1 MAILPRLVE
10 GVFRAEGKKI
20 FQPKEVTSKRAANCS
35 SENSGSALLHGG
47 YKLVERDS
55 MQREPRLKHQAVST
69 IESGCTSNRSMRN
82 NCHCSGWGRHMPITE
97 CSIEVGACLMDEDM
111 QHDRYESAE
120 FRVYRDAEQLH
131 AQPYQFEIR
140 LSPHSASSS
149 LATKRSRDPTGQ
161 RRQIAK
167 TAGQPNGKTVHM
179 SVCAYIMLTGCRIAT
194 AQLVLWVLPD

>member
-10 GVFRAEGKKI
+10 GGFRAEGKKI

-140 LSPHSASSS
+140 LSPPLS
-149 LATKRSRDPTGQ
+149 LVQLGNEEVTRPDWAT
-161 RRQIAK
+161 RQIAK
-167 TAGQPNGKTVHM
+167 RPGSQTARQYTCLYV
-179 SVCAYIMLTGCRIAT
+179 LTSC
-194 AQLVLWVLPD
+194 